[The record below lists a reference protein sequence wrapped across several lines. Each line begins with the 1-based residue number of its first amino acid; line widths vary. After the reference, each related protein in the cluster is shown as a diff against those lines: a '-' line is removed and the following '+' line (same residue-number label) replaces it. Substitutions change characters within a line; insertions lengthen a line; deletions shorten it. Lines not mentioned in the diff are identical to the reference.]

1 MYHLACSQEAATI
14 AIHQGDISN
23 RWGNSDRRFEMLA
36 VFLDCFCC
44 LSMFCEVRVTKPAQA
59 PKKTTTTTTRC
70 TKPAQAPNRLKKQHF
85 QELWVHF
92 WVVAGNFVQ
101 CFVKSE
107 APNLHRHQKNPKKQT
122 TTDTGTQK
130 SKENTIS
137 RNYASTSE

>member
-1 MYHLACSQEAATI
+1 MYHLACNQEAATI
-14 AIHQGDISN
+14 AIHQGDLSN
-23 RWGNSDRRFEMLA
+23 RWSNSDRRFDEMLA

-70 TKPAQAPNRLKKQHF
+70 TKPAQAPNRLKKTTFPGTMGPLLSSCWKFCSMFCEVRGTKPAQ
-85 QELWVHF
+85 
-92 WVVAGNFVQ
+92 
-101 CFVKSE
+101 
-107 APNLHRHQKNPKKQT
+107 APKEPKKT
-122 TTDTGTQK
+122 NHYTGTQK